1 MKLSAFS
8 LLIPDYDAAIAFF
21 CAGLGFTLTEDI
33 PQGHKR
39 WVTIAPPGENIRIIL
54 ARADTPAQTATLLN
68 PGGGRVWLFLQSD
81 DFRADAAT
89 ITAAGGIFEEIP
101 RQEPYGIVA
110 VWRDPF
116 GNRWDLI
123 QPNVG

>member
-39 WVTIAPPGENIRIIL
+39 WVTITPPGENIRIIL
-54 ARADTPAQTATLLN
+54 ARAVTPAQTAALLN

-81 DFRADAAT
+81 DFRADSAK
-89 ITAAGGIFEEIP
+89 ITAAGGIFEEPP

-123 QPNVG
+123 QPNEG